1 MPLSSGRGRRP
12 LRAVV
17 GAGTESN
24 NAPPP
29 NKVRDVLTVLELAAL
44 ALIPLFLAADFSF
57 SARTFHRPRF
67 WRLRAFAVT
76 VGIVVWST
84 WFALSL
90 GGLLQDVGV
99 FDLTGLGLWGAPV
112 GVLVYEFGHYWYH
125 RAAHR
130 FEWLW
135 RAGHQM
141 HHSAESLDA
150 FGAYWLHPVD
160 AALFTSIQ
168 VLVMY
173 PLLGLSPEA
182 GALAALFL
190 TFNAFFQ
197 HANIRTPKWVG
208 YFIQRP
214 ESHLVHH
221 GRGLHAFNYADLPLW
236 DMLFGTFR
244 NPAAI
249 ESQAGFYDGAS
260 TRVVEMLA
268 FRDVSRPEEPEAA
281 EAAA

>member
-1 MPLSSGRGRRP
+1 MRH
-12 LRAVV
+12 
-17 GAGTESN
+17 
-24 NAPPP
+24 PPQLP
-29 NKVRDVLTVLELAAL
+29 KGNDVLTVLELAAL

-57 SARTFHRPRF
+57 SARAFHRPRF
-67 WRLRAFAVT
+67 WRLRAGLVT
-76 VGIVVWST
+76 LAIVVWST
-84 WFALSL
+84 WFALTL
-90 GGLLQDVGV
+90 GGLLADVHV
-99 FDLTGLGLWGAPV
+99 FDLSGLGLWGAPL

-130 FEWLW
+130 FDWLW

-160 AALFTSIQ
+160 AALFTAIQ

-173 PLLGLSPEA
+173 PLLGLAPEA
-182 GALAALFL
+182 GALAALWL

-197 HANIRTPKWVG
+197 HANVRTPAWLG
-208 YFIQRP
+208 YVLQRP

-221 GRGLHAFNYADLPLW
+221 GRGVHAYNYADLPLW

-244 NPAAI
+244 NPATIDA
-249 ESQAGFYDGAS
+249 QAGFYDGAS
-260 TRVVEMLA
+260 SRVAEMIA
-268 FRDVSRPEEPEAA
+268 FQDVSRPPENDAI
-281 EAAA
+281 AAAQLYSS